1 MQDYAGWF
9 RSVMELVE
17 IDVDD
22 ALALIRSSAVPGS
35 GLIRLAE
42 GDLDAEEALAYAR
55 LLLELGQPDMAEG
68 LVQDVIAA
76 ECGPI
81 AAVA

>member
-1 MQDYAGWF
+1 MQDYNGWF

-22 ALALIRSSAVPGS
+22 ALALIRASAIPGAAV
-35 GLIRLAE
+35 IRLAE

-55 LLLELGQPDMAEG
+55 LLLELGQADMAEG

-76 ECGPI
+76 ECGQVR
-81 AAVA
+81 AVA

>member
-1 MQDYAGWF
+1 MQDYQGWF

-17 IDVDD
+17 MDVDD
-22 ALALIRSSAVPGS
+22 ALELIRASALPGAS
-35 GLIRLAE
+35 VIHLAE

-68 LVQDVIAA
+68 LVHDVIAA
-76 ECGPI
+76 ECGTI
-81 AAVA
+81 RAVA